1 MAKSSKKKSR
11 KQQVSSQD
19 STKEG
24 NESIQ
29 GKSDSWVSKQM
40 ALIIITIISLAM
52 AIYTGSQTVPALG
65 WLEGLLW
72 AVGYCGSIWVVFM
85 GALFLN
91 NKFHPHSRPA
101 TIDPPGRP
109 VGAWCVPIAVHP
121 AATGRQTR
129 PTG

>member
-72 AVGYCGSIWVVFM
+72 AVGYGGSIWVVFM

-91 NKFHPHSRPA
+91 NKFR
-101 TIDPPGRP
+101 R
-109 VGAWCVPIAVHP
+109 
-121 AATGRQTR
+121 RR
-129 PTG
+129 